1 MGGWDQGK
9 AATKPVIIDNKLYGR
24 GGADDGYSTYSSLL
38 AIKAV
43 QKQGIALPSISTTIQ
58 E

>member
-1 MGGWDQGK
+1 MGGWDEDKG
-9 AATKPVIIDNKLYGR
+9 ATKPVIIDNKLYGR

-38 AIKAV
+38 AVKAV
-43 QKQGIALPSISTTIQ
+43 QKQGIALLSTISSIQ